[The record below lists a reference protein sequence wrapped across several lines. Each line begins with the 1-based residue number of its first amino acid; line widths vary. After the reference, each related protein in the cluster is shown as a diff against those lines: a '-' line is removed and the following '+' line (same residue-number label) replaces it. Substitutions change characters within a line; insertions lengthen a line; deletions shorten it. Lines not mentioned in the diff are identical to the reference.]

1 MLLAGCRGSA
11 PVVPAAPLAV
21 APPVVVAP
29 PRKIKIGLALGGGAA
44 RGFAHIGVIKALEA
58 QGIYPDIVVGTSAG
72 SVVGALYAAGNNGF
86 ALQRVAMDMDEA
98 TISDW
103 ALPLF
108 GKVSGVLK
116 GEALQNYVNKAV
128 HNVPM
133 EKLKIS
139 FGAVA
144 TDLNSGQPILF
155 QRGNTGQA
163 VRASSSVPSVFQP
176 VKIGTHTYVD
186 GGLVAPVPVRF
197 AREMGADFIIAV
209 NISTQTD
216 AQATLSSLEVLMQTF
231 SIMGQ
236 RLNHYELKDADIV
249 ISPSLGTMGGGDFNV
264 AQPGDPGRRA
274 GRRRRHA
281 ADQGQAQG
289 QAATIISHL
298 NYKDNTMQTK
308 PILTLED
315 VKKIAAAA
323 EAEAVANNWAV
334 VISIVDD
341 GGHLLWLQRL
351 DGAAPMSSYIAPAK
365 AKTAALGRRESK
377 IYEDMINNGRVSFTH
392 ARRTSTACSKAA
404 CRSCSTAR
412 WSARSACRA

>member
-1 MLLAGCRGSA
+1 MTSRRLTLLALGALLLAGCRGSA
-11 PVVPAAPLAV
+11 PVVPSAPLAV
-21 APPVVVAP
+21 APVVVAP
-29 PRKIKIGLALGGGAA
+29 PKKIKIGLALGGGAA

-58 QGIYPDIVVGTSAG
+58 QGIQADIVVGTSAG

-86 ALQRVAMDMDEA
+86 ALQRVAMDMDES

-103 ALPLF
+103 AIPLF

-116 GEALQNYVNKAV
+116 GDALQNYVNKAV
-128 HNVPM
+128 HNLPI
-133 EKLKIS
+133 EKLKIP

-176 VKIGTHTYVD
+176 VKIGNRSYVD

-249 ISPSLGTMGGGDFNV
+249 ITPGLGTMGGGDFNSRNL
-264 AQPGDPGRRA
+264 AILA
-274 GRRRRHA
+274 GE
-281 ADQGQAQG
+281 Q
-289 QAATIISHL
+289 
-298 NYKDNTMQTK
+298 
-308 PILTLED
+308 
-315 VKKIAAAA
+315 AAAA
-323 EAEAVANNWAV
+323 VMPQ
-334 VISIVDD
+334 
-341 GGHLLWLQRL
+341 L
-351 DGAAPMSSYIAPAK
+351 K
-365 AKTAALGRRESK
+365 AKL
-377 IYEDMINNGRVSFTH
+377 
-392 ARRTSTACSKAA
+392 KAKQQQP
-404 CRSCSTAR
+404 
-412 WSARSACRA
+412 

>member
-1 MLLAGCRGSA
+1 MYSRRLSLIALGALLLAGCGSKPVIPA
-11 PVVPAAPLAV
+11 VPVVV
-21 APPVVVAP
+21 APVVVAP

-58 QGIYPDIVVGTSAG
+58 QGIHPDIIVGTSAG
-72 SVVGALYAAGNNGF
+72 SVVGALYAAGNDGF

-144 TDLNSGQPILF
+144 TDLNRGQPILF

-176 VKIGTHTYVD
+176 VKIGKHTYVD

-249 ISPSLGTMGGGDFNV
+249 IAPSLGTMGGGDFQSRNL
-264 AQPGDPGRRA
+264 AILA
-274 GRRRRHA
+274 GE
-281 ADQGQAQG
+281 Q
-289 QAATIISHL
+289 
-298 NYKDNTMQTK
+298 
-308 PILTLED
+308 
-315 VKKIAAAA
+315 AAAA
-323 EAEAVANNWAV
+323 VMPQLKA
-334 VISIVDD
+334 
-341 GGHLLWLQRL
+341 RL
-351 DGAAPMSSYIAPAK
+351 K
-365 AKTAALGRRESK
+365 AKQQP
-377 IYEDMINNGRVSFTH
+377 
-392 ARRTSTACSKAA
+392 
-404 CRSCSTAR
+404 
-412 WSARSACRA
+412 